1 MTTPG
6 QSGQLAAASG
16 KPAAGTRAWLTQPR
30 GRGEDSRLKRG
41 LIHLALIIT
50 TIIVVFP
57 VIRVFSTSLRPG
69 QNILN
74 PSLAII
80 PEGATLDAYWRV
92 LTDTNLLNW
101 IFNSLIVTVGAATLG
116 LIIAATSA
124 YGFSRYKFRARNS
137 GLTFL
142 FATQLIP
149 GIMLLVPI
157 FIIYVQIGLVNSY
170 QGLVFAY
177 SVTAIPFSIWI
188 LKGYYDTIPYDLEEA
203 AKIDGCTEFQ
213 AFYRVLLPLSVPA
226 LAIVFLLNFLAAWGE
241 FFTARVLVGG
251 REELLTWTLGI
262 QRFQAQFQTQWA
274 DLSASSILV
283 SIPIVILF
291 VYISRYLVSGLT
303 LGGIKG

>member
-1 MTTPG
+1 MAGQVQTMVDVRRERKDLGIRGRLTTP
-6 QSGQLAAASG
+6 
-16 KPAAGTRAWLTQPR
+16 P
-30 GRGEDSRLKRG
+30 GRGQDSPLKRA
-41 LIHLALIIT
+41 LIHLVMIIA

-57 VIRVFSTSLRPG
+57 VVRVFSTSLRPG
-69 QNILN
+69 QNVLN
-74 PSLAII
+74 PTLAII

-92 LTDTNLLNW
+92 LTEYDLLNW
-101 IFNSLIVTVGAATLG
+101 LFNSLMVTVGTATLG

-124 YGFSRYKFRARNS
+124 YGFSRYKFRGRGG

-177 SVTAIPFSIWI
+177 SVTAVPFSIWI

-213 AFYRVLLPLSVPA
+213 AFYRVLLPLSLPA

-241 FFTARVLVGG
+241 YFMARVLIGG
-251 REELLTWTLGI
+251 REELLTWPLGV

-274 DLSASSILV
+274 DLSAASIII
-283 SIPIVILF
+283 SIPIVLLF
-291 VYISRYLVSGLT
+291 VYISKYLVSGLT

>member
-1 MTTPG
+1 MALETPQAMNVSRTRQG
-6 QSGQLAAASG
+6 QGL
-16 KPAAGTRAWLTQPR
+16 RAWLMTPR
-30 GRGEDSRLKRG
+30 GRGEDSRLKRA
-41 LIHLALIIT
+41 LIHLVLILA
-50 TIIVVFP
+50 TIAVVFP
-57 VIRVFSTSLRPG
+57 VVRVFSTSLRPG
-69 QNILN
+69 QNVLN
-74 PSLAII
+74 PTLAII
-80 PEGATLDAYWRV
+80 PEGATLDAFYRV
-92 LTDTNLLNW
+92 VFESDLLNW
-101 IFNSLIVTVGAATLG
+101 LFNSLIITIGTATMG

-124 YGFSRYKFRARNS
+124 YGFSRYKFRGRNS

-157 FIIYVQIGLVNSY
+157 FIIYVQLGLVNSY

-177 SVTAIPFSIWI
+177 AVTAVPFSIWI

-203 AKIDGCTEFQ
+203 ARIDGCTEFQ
-213 AFYRVLLPLSVPA
+213 AFYRVLLPLSLPA

-241 FFTARVLVGG
+241 YFMARVLIGG
-251 REELLTWTLGI
+251 QEALLTWPLGI

-274 DLSASSILV
+274 DLSAASIIV

-291 VYISRYLVSGLT
+291 VYISKYLVSGLT